1 MKSNSDGLMIDGIVG
16 YIDRDNIDTDQ
27 IIPTEY
33 LKSIKKFGFEDYL
46 FDGWRYHDDGRLG
59 IKKEERE
66 INEDFILNKTPFNE
80 SKILLAR
87 DNFGCGS
94 SREHA
99 VWALRD
105 FGIKAVIA
113 SSFGDISSN
122 VGLLVGS
129 GLKKNPMTCAHQILD
144 ELNKNDLKNIKSITV
159 TKPGFINFFIED
171 SFYQNYIGTI
181 NSLKSKFGRSS
192 IGKGK
197 KANVEFV
204 SANPTGPLTVGH
216 GRNAVIGDTVSNILV
231 WNGFD
236 VTREFTQKI
245 WQDCSSHKFLY
256 VLSKNI

>member
-59 IKKEERE
+59 VKKEERE
-66 INEDFILNKTPFNE
+66 INEDFILNIAPFNE

-113 SSFGDISSN
+113 SSFGDIFYNNCFKNGVLPIQLQKDQIEELFQTIKDEILELSVDLQKRIITIGDKEVSFD
-122 VGLLVGS
+122 VEDHLIDRIIYGLDDV
-129 GLKKNPMTCAHQILD
+129 D
-144 ELNKNDLKNIKSITV
+144 IT
-159 TKPGFINFFIED
+159 
-171 SFYQNYIGTI
+171 
-181 NSLKSKFGRSS
+181 LKSKD
-192 IGKGK
+192 K
-197 KANVEFV
+197 
-204 SANPTGPLTVGH
+204 
-216 GRNAVIGDTVSNILV
+216 IL
-231 WNGFD
+231 NFEKNRKE
-236 VTREFTQKI
+236 TRPWIFINE
-245 WQDCSSHKFLY
+245 
-256 VLSKNI
+256 